1 MKRDVCEVFSFLNVC
16 GVCCLVCVWCEAG
29 AKQDFCCFG
38 DCANEI
44 ITGEGKKKRKY
55 FPHLC
60 HFLVRER
67 MVFPFP
73 DSGLCQSIISSSRG
87 GEFSKGGV

>member
-1 MKRDVCEVFSFLNVC
+1 ME
-16 GVCCLVCVWCEAG
+16 
-29 AKQDFCCFG
+29 QDFCCFS

-44 ITGEGKKKRKY
+44 ITGEGKKERKY

-67 MVFPFP
+67 MVVPFP
-73 DSGLCQSIISSSRG
+73 DSGLCQSIIFSSRG
-87 GEFSKGGV
+87 GRVLEGGSLT